1 MAFSLFDPPEILPQE
16 IGILLIPA
24 FSLICF
30 SSIIEPMRAANRFGG
45 DLYRWR
51 LYSTDGQ
58 PVRSSS
64 GVHIA
69 VDGALDAAAGPVLLV
84 CASFHP
90 ERSFTPALAARL
102 RELRR
107 RGTVLGGLDTGS
119 QVLARAGLLDGY
131 RVTIHWEDLEVFAE
145 RFPGVEVVPDRFV
158 VDGDRITAGGGTI
171 ALDMV
176 FAERFPGVEVVPD
189 RFVVDG
195 DRITAGGGTIALDMV
210 LAVIRAQHGHLLAL
224 EVASQF
230 IYDQEHLPSDPQR
243 AVAIRQVRAQAPA
256 VATALE
262 IMEEAIEEPPTIAE
276 IAGRSGVSQKELERL
291 FKKVLRTTPGHHFL
305 SLRLAT
311 AERLLAQ
318 TALSISEIAVRSGFA
333 SAPAFSRAYR
343 NRFGRPPRAAR

>member
-131 RVTIHWEDLEVFAE
+131 RVTIHWEDLE
-145 RFPGVEVVPDRFV
+145 
-158 VDGDRITAGGGTI
+158 
-171 ALDMV
+171 V